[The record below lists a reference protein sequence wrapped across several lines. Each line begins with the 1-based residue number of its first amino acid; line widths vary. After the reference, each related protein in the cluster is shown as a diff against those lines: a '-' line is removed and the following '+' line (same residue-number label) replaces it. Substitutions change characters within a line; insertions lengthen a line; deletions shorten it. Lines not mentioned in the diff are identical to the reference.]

1 MEEVVELFG
10 DFDDNDNEDIPKNE
24 NYYIAETLKLI
35 KDTNE
40 YPLYIYCMLKT
51 LLQKKD
57 LLNDNQKK
65 ELGDLLGI
73 KPVVKEVI
81 KIKEKIVYK
90 ERKPKAN
97 NYDDY

>member
-1 MEEVVELFG
+1 ML
-10 DFDDNDNEDIPKNE
+10 
-24 NYYIAETLKLI
+24 YLI
-35 KDTNE
+35 VSK
-40 YPLYIYCMLKT
+40 PI
-51 LLQKKD
+51 LQQIV
-57 LLNDNQKK
+57 LLNDYQKK

>member
-35 KDTNE
+35 KDSEE
-40 YPLYIYCMLKT
+40 YPLYIYCMVKT

-57 LLNDNQKK
+57 LLNDIQKK

-73 KPVVKEVI
+73 KPVIKEVI

>member
-1 MEEVVELFG
+1 MEEVIDLFG
-10 DFDDNDNEDIPKNE
+10 DFDDNEDNIIPKNE

-65 ELGDLLGI
+65 ELCDLLGI
-73 KPVVKEVI
+73 KPVIKEVI
-81 KIKEKIVYK
+81 KIKERIVYK

>member
-24 NYYIAETLKLI
+24 NYYISETLKLI